1 MTGSRLPRA
10 AIAAAAAA
18 AAALA
23 LCAAPRGGGVP
34 AGVAALGPDHAAAA
48 DCVPVQRSKTV
59 VKRVKVKRHGKVVK
73 VKRKRKKRWTVCV
86 PPAPPTPQCDV
97 PASALGVTARDEG
110 GANLSFTLSRTCVTA
125 GSVTVELN
133 NQGEDPHNVYL
144 RPLAGPDPGY
154 SIPSTGPEPF
164 ELDPGMQESASF
176 NLAPGEWYLTCELV
190 DGLGAHRDRGMSAHL
205 TAR

>member
-1 MTGSRLPRA
+1 MPRTA
-10 AIAAAAAA
+10 AFAAVAVLAATLGTAAAPGGEA
-18 AAALA
+18 
-23 LCAAPRGGGVP
+23 GGVRAFAP
-34 AGVAALGPDHAAAA
+34 GQAAAA
-48 DCVPVQRSKTV
+48 DCVLQQRSKTV
-59 VKRVKVKRHGKVVK
+59 VKRVKVKRGGKVVK

-86 PPAPPTPQCDV
+86 PVAPPAPQCDV
-97 PASALGVTARDEG
+97 PSSALGVTARDEG

-164 ELDPGMQESASF
+164 ELDPGLQESATF
-176 NLAPGEWYLTCELV
+176 NLTAGEWYLTCELV
-190 DGLGAHRDRGMSAHL
+190 DGLGPHRDRGMSAHL